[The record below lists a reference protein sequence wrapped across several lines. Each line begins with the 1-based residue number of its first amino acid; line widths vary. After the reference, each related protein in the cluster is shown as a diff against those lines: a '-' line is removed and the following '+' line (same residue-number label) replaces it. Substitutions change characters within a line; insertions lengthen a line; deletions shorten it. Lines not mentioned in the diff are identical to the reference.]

1 MAFNKKTHTEETE
14 ARAREKIGVRSGMV
28 GIICNIVLF
37 VIKLI
42 AGMLGGHL
50 SIMTDAFNN
59 LTDMASSVVTLVG
72 FKLSGKPADEK
83 HPYGHGRLEYIAG
96 QVVSIVIMVVGAMLL
111 KTSIEKIIRPEP
123 VIFTVTAVV
132 ILIISIAMKMWMW
145 AYNARAGKRIGSEA
159 LMATAKDSRN
169 DCIAT
174 SAVLVSMI
182 VEALTGAQIDGWAGA
197 GVAVFIIV
205 SGIFS
210 CRETMAPL
218 IGSMPSKELVDAIRE
233 TALSQENVLGVH
245 DIIIHDYG
253 PGMRYVSLH
262 AEVPAQMGIMAAHEL
277 MHKTEKRIAEAT
289 DCDVTI
295 HMDPVEMGDEETLR
309 LKATVS
315 KIIYTMD
322 KRLRLHDFRILQ
334 REPKTIISFDVAL
347 PEDGKSIDP
356 DIAGRIREAIRRWEP
371 DIEAD
376 ITIDR
381 LFVHS

>member
-1 MAFNKKTHTEETE
+1 MAFNKKTQTVDTD

-123 VIFTVTAVV
+123 VIFTVTAIV

-182 VEALTGAQIDGWAGA
+182 IEALTGAHIDGWAGA

-218 IGSMPSKELVDAIRE
+218 IGSMPSKELVDAIRKMFWVSM
-233 TALSQENVLGVH
+233 TLSYMIT
-245 DIIIHDYG
+245 D
-253 PGMRYVSLH
+253 PG
-262 AEVPAQMGIMAAHEL
+262 
-277 MHKTEKRIAEAT
+277 
-289 DCDVTI
+289 
-295 HMDPVEMGDEETLR
+295 
-309 LKATVS
+309 
-315 KIIYTMD
+315 
-322 KRLRLHDFRILQ
+322 
-334 REPKTIISFDVAL
+334 
-347 PEDGKSIDP
+347 
-356 DIAGRIREAIRRWEP
+356 
-371 DIEAD
+371 
-376 ITIDR
+376 
-381 LFVHS
+381 